1 MRAVVFATAG
11 HIDHGKT
18 SLVAALTGVWCD
30 RLKEEQERGITLV
43 LGFAPLPD
51 PGGDLEVAFV
61 DVPGHERLVH
71 TMLAGAGGGDR
82 ALLVV
87 AANEGVMPQ
96 TREHVAILDLLGVQ
110 GGVVAL
116 TKADTVTPEE
126 LEARKQ
132 ELEDFLAG
140 GPLEGSPV
148 VACSAKT
155 LEGIE
160 ALRQAILQVAR
171 NVQRPPDPFRPFR
184 LGADRVFTLPGA
196 GTVVTGTARWGQVAV
211 GQEVWVFPPGKQFRV
226 KTLQVHGQ
234 PRREAFAG
242 ERVALAL
249 AGAKVEE
256 IPRGAQLLSPGPWEP
271 RSRCVAELTLLPEA
285 RPLEEGAVLWFFLLA
300 GRTLCRLERLYPTPA
315 QPGSKVRAIL
325 RFAKPVFL
333 APQDRFVLRQPSPPR
348 TVGGGVVLDVEAPR
362 LRRSQASALAT
373 LVPPWVS
380 LGGTLERWVEEA
392 GPGGVRTAELASR
405 LALLPEGLE
414 APLGQLHG
422 EKRVVLVGE
431 REVWAISRAAVEA
444 ALGKAKGILGEA
456 GALGVSGQEL
466 FAQLG
471 VGEVPAVRSFYLREL
486 KVRGIAREEG
496 GKLLAAEGAGLPP
509 LAVALEELYEK
520 AGLEAPSPH
529 QAAEQLAAP
538 LKQVEAMVAVLLRQ
552 GRLVR
557 LGGKWLVHRSVVERV
572 VAGLASWGKETF
584 QVGEFKERFGLTRK
598 LAIPLLEWLDS
609 QRITRRE
616 GDRRRI
622 LATAGGRSW
631 SGSPATPRP

>member
-30 RLKEEQERGITLV
+30 RLKEEQERGITLT

-51 PGGDLEVAFV
+51 PQSEVEVAFV
-61 DVPGHERLVH
+61 DVPGHERLIH
-71 TMLAGAGGGDR
+71 TMLAGAGGVDR

-96 TREHVAILDLLGVQ
+96 TREHVAILELLGVQ

-116 TKADTVTPEE
+116 TKADTVSPEE
-126 LEARKQ
+126 LEARRK
-132 ELEDFLAG
+132 ELAAFLAG
-140 GPLEGSPV
+140 GPLDGAPV

-160 ALRQAILQVAR
+160 ALRETILQVAR
-171 NVQRPPDPFRPFR
+171 KVQRRPDPFRPFR
-184 LGADRVFTLPGA
+184 LAADRVFTLPGA
-196 GTVVTGTARWGQVAV
+196 GTVVTGTARWGTVAM
-211 GQEVWVFPPGKQFRV
+211 GQEVWVFPPGKRFRV

-234 PRREAFAG
+234 PRQEAFAG

-256 IPRGAQLLSPGPWEP
+256 IPRGAQLLTPGPWEP

-285 RPLEEGAVLWFFLLA
+285 RVLQEGAVLWFFLLA
-300 GRTLCRLERLYPTPA
+300 GRTLCRLERLYPNPA
-315 QPGSKVRAIL
+315 QPETNARAIL
-325 RFAKPVFL
+325 RFAKPLFL

-348 TVGGGVVLDVEAPR
+348 TVGGGVVLDVEPPR
-362 LRRSQASALAT
+362 LRRSQAATLAT
-373 LVPPWVS
+373 LLPPWVS
-380 LGGTLERWVEEA
+380 LGQTLERWVEE
-392 GPGGVRTAELASR
+392 GGFGGVPMAALASR
-405 LALLPEGLE
+405 LALLPEGLQ
-414 APLGQLHG
+414 APLGELVG
-422 EKRVVLVGE
+422 AKRVVLVGE
-431 REVWAISRAAVEA
+431 REVWVMSRAAVET
-444 ALGKAKGILGEA
+444 ALEKAKGLLAEA
-456 GALGVSGQEL
+456 GALGVSSQEL
-466 FAQLG
+466 LAQLG

-486 KVRGIAREEG
+486 KLRGIAREEG
-496 GKLLAAEGAGLPP
+496 GKLLAAKGAPLPP
-509 LAVALEELYEK
+509 LAVALEELYQK

-529 QAAEQLAAP
+529 EAAAKLSAP

-557 LGGKWLVHRSVVERV
+557 LAGKWLLHRSVVDAI
-572 VAGLASWGKETF
+572 VAGLASWGKATF

-622 LATAGGRSW
+622 LASGAGKSS
-631 SGSPATPRP
+631 SGSPADPRL